1 MCTEFR
7 TFLLNTPLNIQEHLV
22 DFRTA
27 ESRFPRFQFDSG
39 TDGAQPF
46 KITIHIRVL
55 YLMPKAL
62 RFSVMS
68 SHSVRMILKA
78 ELTIQFFQF
87 TDFRFFLRNV
97 IVISQKIVKELLED
111 FFKIIIVLTCFVHFN
126 IFVLINTE
134 DGGTKFPGALF
145 IFPFFFFS
153 CFSARLQESLQF
165 HLQKFPEILFGGKL

>member
-1 MCTEFR
+1 
-7 TFLLNTPLNIQEHLV
+7 
-22 DFRTA
+22 
-27 ESRFPRFQFDSG
+27 
-39 TDGAQPF
+39 
-46 KITIHIRVL
+46 
-55 YLMPKAL
+55 
-62 RFSVMS
+62 
-68 SHSVRMILKA
+68 MILKA